1 MAEVAKVNATAH
13 PSFERAHGASKI
25 GVRRCLSLGQRLTIM
40 AGGNVSTRTAAR
52 FAAVGVLGLGV
63 DYAVFEALTA
73 LGLRLLAAQVSS
85 FLCAMLLNYALNSR
99 WTFSNYPA
107 RSAEAEWRI
116 CGRFVT
122 ISLMAFFLSA
132 GILQLALEVWNWPQV
147 AAAVSRYRDGGGRQL
162 SRQRLLCIS
171 SGRPAGFAKGR
182 VARRGRWCVHLCS
195 PFAARLHAHAE
206 PHSGRGLLLELLSAS
221 RFRLSRPSANGCVA
235 HLALDAYFWRK

>member
-1 MAEVAKVNATAH
+1 MAEVTVNAAAH
-13 PSFERAHGASKI
+13 PSFDRAHGATKI

-63 DYAVFEALTA
+63 DYAIFEASTA
-73 LGLRLLAAQVSS
+73 LGLPLLAAQVSS

-99 WTFSNYPA
+99 WTFSNYSA

-147 AAAVSRYRDGGGRQL
+147 AAASLVS
-162 SRQRLLCIS
+162 
-171 SGRPAGFAKGR
+171 
-182 VARRGRWCVHLCS
+182 RRGRS
-195 PFAARLHAHAE
+195 STISAAPSMYFLWLAGGFHQRSDGAL
-206 PHSGRGLLLELLSAS
+206 
-221 RFRLSRPSANGCVA
+221 RP
-235 HLALDAYFWRK
+235 LACPSMQFFCGSFTCAR